1 VRPCGPHAVGKLDGR
16 SALITGGASGIG
28 LATAGLF
35 LEEGAAVTIADIDEP
50 AARCAAAELKRLGRC
65 HAVVG
70 DVASMAD
77 GKRMVEEAIRVHGR
91 LDILFCNA
99 GIPARVPISELTEE
113 QWDRTLAVN
122 LKGMF
127 TVIKAAVPHM
137 KERGRGVIILTG
149 SELSFVGDP
158 ETPAY
163 SATKGAVLTL
173 TRSLAL
179 DLIRYGIRVNAICP
193 GTTMTPLIE
202 KELQTAPDPEAIRQQ
217 LQSWGP
223 ISRVAEPSEQARGV
237 LFLASDDASYAV
249 GTALLLDGGFTA
261 M

>member
-1 VRPCGPHAVGKLDGR
+1 MGR
-16 SALITGGASGIG
+16 LNDKTALISGGASGIG
-28 LATAGLF
+28 LATAELF
-35 LEEGAAVTIADIDEP
+35 LEEGAAVTITDIDAETLSSA
-50 AARCAAAELKRLGRC
+50 AARLSQLGEV
-65 HAVVG
+65 HAVHG

-77 GKRMVEEAIRVHGR
+77 GARMVAEAIQAHEK

-99 GIPARVPISELTEE
+99 GIPARIPIEDLTEE
-113 QWDRTLAVN
+113 QWDRVLAVN

-127 TVIKAAVPHM
+127 TLIKPAVPHM
-137 KERGRGVIILTG
+137 KRAGSGTIILTG

-163 SATKGAVLTL
+163 SASKGAVLTL

-193 GTTMTPLIE
+193 GTTLTPLIE
-202 KELQTAPDPEAIRQQ
+202 RELETAPDPEAMRAQ
-217 LQSWGP
+217 LQTWGP
-223 ISRVAEPSEQARGV
+223 IGRTADPVEQARGV
-237 LFLASDDASYAV
+237 LFLATEATYAV

-261 M
+261 G

>member
-1 VRPCGPHAVGKLDGR
+1 MRKLEDK

-28 LATAGLF
+28 LATARLF
-35 LEEGAAVTIADIDEP
+35 LEEGAAVTISDIDE
-50 AARCAAAELKRLGRC
+50 AAAGRAAAELASLGPC
-65 HAVVG
+65 HVVVG
-70 DVASMAD
+70 DVAEMRD
-77 GKRMVEEAIRVHGR
+77 GARMVEEAIRAHGK

-99 GIPARVPISELTEE
+99 GIPARVPIGELTEE
-113 QWDRTLAVN
+113 QWDRTIAVN

-137 KERGRGVIILTG
+137 KERKAGAIILTG
-149 SELSFVGDP
+149 SELSFVGDA

-173 TRSLAL
+173 TRSLAV

-202 KELQTAPDPEAIRQQ
+202 KELETAPDPEAMRRQ
-217 LQSWGP
+217 LETWGP
-223 ISRVAEPSEQARGV
+223 IGRVADPREQAKGV

-249 GTALLLDGGFTA
+249 GTALLLDGGFSA
-261 M
+261 V

>member
-1 VRPCGPHAVGKLDGR
+1 MGKLDGR

-28 LATAGLF
+28 LATARLF
-35 LEEGAAVTIADIDEP
+35 LEEGAAVTIGDIDEP
-50 AARCAAAELKRLGRC
+50 AARRAASELAPLGSCR
-65 HAVVG
+65 AVVG

-77 GKRMVEEAIRVHGR
+77 GRRMVDEAIRVHGK

-99 GIPARVPISELTEE
+99 GVPARVPIDELSEE

-137 KERGRGVIILTG
+137 KERGSGVIILTG

-179 DLIRYGIRVNAICP
+179 DLIRHGIRVNAICP
-193 GTTMTPLIE
+193 GTTMTPLVE
-202 KELQTAPDPEAIRQQ
+202 KELETAPDPEAIRRQ
-217 LQSWGP
+217 LESWGP
-223 ISRVAEPSEQARGV
+223 IGRVADPREQARGV